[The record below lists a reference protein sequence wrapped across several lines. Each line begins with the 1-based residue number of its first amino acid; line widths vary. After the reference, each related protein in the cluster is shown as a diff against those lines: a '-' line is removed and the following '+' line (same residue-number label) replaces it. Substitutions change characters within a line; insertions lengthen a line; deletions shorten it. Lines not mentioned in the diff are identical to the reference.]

1 MARRAADSNGL
12 MRLLAS
18 GRFRWLWLLV
28 CLLGLFAFFAAW
40 NPTAVLSTYNVR
52 NIIGDA
58 STLLIVAVGVTF
70 VVATAGIDLSLGAVL
85 IFCQVIAAKT
95 MIAVGGSGWDATLAG
110 TAAALLAG
118 IAWGTL
124 NGVMVARLRIP
135 PLIATLGTLGMA
147 GGTALLITNGIN
159 VRTGIPDELT
169 LVIGAGRLFNLLP
182 YTSVVAIVVVA
193 AAVFALNYTRFGL
206 HVLGIGSNE
215 VAVERTGVNVASV
228 KIRVYALS
236 GACAGLG
243 AVVDLARFSTTAVGA
258 YSTLSLEAI
267 AAAVIGGTSL
277 FGGVA
282 SIIGAVIGVFIP
294 AVLRNGFVIL
304 GVSSFWQQ
312 IAVGIILVTAVYI
325 DQRRR

>member
-1 MARRAADSNGL
+1 M
-12 MRLLAS
+12 
-18 GRFRWLWLLV
+18 
-28 CLLGLFAFFAAW
+28 GLFAFFAAW

>member
-1 MARRAADSNGL
+1 
-12 MRLLAS
+12 
-18 GRFRWLWLLV
+18 
-28 CLLGLFAFFAAW
+28 LGLFAFFAAW